1 MGELTTLLN
10 DVVLGDMDDRWRW
23 TLDGSGDFSV
33 ASVRRA
39 LDDIRLPCVSTPNS
53 WNRKVCVIPIKVNE
67 FSAWKVRLISPSS
80 RLNLSREQKVLT
92 SWRKSKRRPR
102 AGNVI
107 ELALWDDMARNFNK
121 KESDSTEKTV
131 IIAVSSCRVLTY
143 GGLQLY
149 SSPSTY
155 YYLNPDIPDLE
166 EFRTHL
172 ELLSNSKE
180 VEKEKAKHM
189 EEFGELYQTI
199 LGERDEEEDMREA
212 FNVFDQNRDGFI
224 TIEEL
229 RSVLSSLGLMQGRS
243 IEECRL
249 IIKKVDEDGD
259 GMVNCKELKQIMKA
273 RWFYRLGSLN
283 VYQPR

>member
-1 MGELTTLLN
+1 MPKAG
-10 DVVLGDMDDRWRW
+10 
-23 TLDGSGDFSV
+23 
-33 ASVRRA
+33 
-39 LDDIRLPCVSTPNS
+39 
-53 WNRKVCVIPIKVNE
+53 
-67 FSAWKVRLISPSS
+67 LISSDLPTVQPDVESIKGLFFFS
-80 RLNLSREQKVLT
+80 NSLRNVIYSDVCSTIAGTRVLFGRYD
-92 SWRKSKRRPR
+92 SN
-102 AGNVI
+102 GNVI

-180 VEKEKAKHM
+180 VEKEKAKP
-189 EEFGELYQTI
+189 LSKYWV
-199 LGERDEEEDMREA
+199 RDEEEDMRDA
-212 FNVFDQNRDGFI
+212 FNVFDQNRDRFI

-259 GMVNCKELKQIMKA
+259 GMVNCKEFKQIMKA